1 MAFEILR
8 DLRGLRIEV
17 IHSPDVDGLSLIE
30 HLDRIGCKVT
40 TVWPVPESISAG
52 VDIALLAIDHDSRDN
67 LRQVILNQVQER
79 PTILAIVGYEDPS
92 TLQLVLEIGVHAVI
106 ERPIRPFGLLTQLA
120 VARRIWLNQQ
130 LAAQKQAKLERRLGG
145 VQKIHRARLIL
156 MSTQGM
162 SEEQAYQTIRRQAM
176 GKRISMEETASAI
189 IKANELLN
197 SKRSTD

>member
-67 LRQVILNQVQER
+67 LRQVIRNQVQER

>member
-1 MAFEILR
+1 MTFEILR

-30 HLDRIGCKVT
+30 HLDRIGCKVS
-40 TVWPVPESISAG
+40 TVWPIPESISAG

-67 LRQVILNQVQER
+67 LRRIIRNQVQER
-79 PTILAIVGYEDPS
+79 PTVLAIVGYEDPS
-92 TLQLVLEIGVHAVI
+92 TLQLVLEIGAHAVI

-120 VARRIWLNQQ
+120 VARRLWLNQQ
-130 LAAQKQAKLERRLGG
+130 LAEQKQAKLERKLGG
-145 VQKIHRARLIL
+145 VAKIHRARLIL

-176 GKRISMEETASAI
+176 GKRLGMEEMAAAI
-189 IKANELLN
+189 INANELLN